1 MKTNDSLTQEDVRSI
16 VKDELID
23 MGLDQVPKK
32 LNLLDKILVSIDKLV
47 GEVKDY
53 REEQVLVSGKISEHT
68 EQLDDHDTRI
78 KQAEKTLDLRPTS

>member
-32 LNLLDKILVSIDKLV
+32 LNLLDKILASIDKLV
-47 GEVKDY
+47 D
-53 REEQVLVSGKISEHT
+53 
-68 EQLDDHDTRI
+68 
-78 KQAEKTLDLRPTS
+78 PTS

>member
-47 GEVKDY
+47 GEVKGY
-53 REEQVLVSGKISEHT
+53 REEQAIVSGKISEHT
-68 EQLDDHDTRI
+68 QLLDDHDTRI
-78 KQAEKTLDLRPTS
+78 KQAEKTLNLQRTS

>member
-1 MKTNDSLTQEDVRSI
+1 MKRNNALTANDVRSI
-16 VKDELID
+16 ID
-23 MGLDQVPKK
+23 DKLEESGLDQVPKK

>member
-47 GEVKDY
+47 
-53 REEQVLVSGKISEHT
+53 S
-68 EQLDDHDTRI
+68 
-78 KQAEKTLDLRPTS
+78 EKTLNLQPSS

>member
-47 GEVKDY
+47 D
-53 REEQVLVSGKISEHT
+53 
-68 EQLDDHDTRI
+68 
-78 KQAEKTLDLRPTS
+78 PTS

>member
-1 MKTNDSLTQEDVRSI
+1 MLCSGIGLILCDILFALLKKNNNLTQEDVRSI

-47 GEVKDY
+47 
-53 REEQVLVSGKISEHT
+53 S
-68 EQLDDHDTRI
+68 
-78 KQAEKTLDLRPTS
+78 EKTLNLQPSSDFT